1 MNLPVNTAG
10 SIEPHARITLRT
22 SHDTRPVRLAIEATG
37 AGIGLTHLG
46 LNSKNEQVLRYP
58 AVYLK
63 RARFIHRRRTI

>member
-1 MNLPVNTAG
+1 MPASARACMNLPVNTAG

-22 SHDTRPVRLAIEATG
+22 SHDTRPVRLEIEATG

-58 AVYLK
+58 A
-63 RARFIHRRRTI
+63 FT